1 MTGKELRFLRYGLC
15 LDSAVTL
22 ASRIGVHPSTIYRNE
37 RREHVTEYVA
47 ASVDVIPTARAFLSG
62 MNYGG

>member
-37 RREHVTEYVA
+37 RRERVTPYVS
-47 ASVDVIPTARAFLSG
+47 ASVDVIPTAAAFVRG
-62 MNYGG
+62 IEWRD